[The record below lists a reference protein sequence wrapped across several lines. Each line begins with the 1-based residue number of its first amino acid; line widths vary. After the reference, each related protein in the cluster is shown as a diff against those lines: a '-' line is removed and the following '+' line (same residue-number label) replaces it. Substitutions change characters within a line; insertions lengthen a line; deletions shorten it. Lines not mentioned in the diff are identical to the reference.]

1 MGKKMGKYCK
11 AYYLSD
17 FREFPR
23 WPEKL
28 DYMKKEKDT
37 ADSKEVE
44 RERPLTER
52 DILYLQENYVVT
64 DGIFLEE
71 HVIFDAITPEWIDF
85 CKKKLSFEVPVYEH
99 SRAHDESGT

>member
-28 DYMKKEKDT
+28 DYVKKESNDGKE
-37 ADSKEVE
+37 ADAE
-44 RERPLTER
+44 RQLTDR

-71 HVIFDAITPEWIDF
+71 HIIFDKVTPEWIDF
-85 CKKKLSFEVPVYEH
+85 CKKKLSFEVPVFEH
-99 SRAHDESGT
+99 SGAHKEGEA